1 MDRISRLLNAKNG
14 AGFFVLSLVL
24 TFFVFVNLSLLG
36 CGGGIMPSCGNSQY
50 NYERDESEDPPVRVS
65 LEIENE
71 GIISPGSTVS
81 LNLSGDWEGD
91 STGTLDW
98 LPPDGVTN
106 IQFHGIQP
114 EPGGPPYI
122 FKNITSQQAYD
133 GIPVSYTIPDGYP
146 DGKIIDD
153 LTITSERGEVT
164 SQLFQ
169 LVDSS
174 ASSPLIVQ
182 ASQPIDQ
189 SVPDLTPAATRK
201 IWKIM
206 DFQDFSMTLD
216 QQVCQDIVNQVKSPN
231 FFTALRVPV
240 ADEIAYG
247 QPYTLPLVRTTS
259 NYPVMSLTN
268 RMIYPDL
275 NMPLELRQGAS
286 TWANLNLPSAPGM
299 VWMAMGVKPDT
310 VVSCPNIEDPEGFT
324 MRTTLDLDLSG
335 RPQGCANCKIEK
347 YVCYKTGTGSLL
359 EEASVGG
366 GALGVGPASITV
378 GDFTCLRAGE
388 TLLTRQSNWHLHNS
402 INGLLLKPG
411 EPIEIQY
418 WVENDM
424 ETPLVL
430 SLAPVS
436 TLAGANLTIYP
447 GQSGSPT
454 LPDLAHPIVGSTITV
469 PPLHDGTPG
478 TFYLHIR
485 GEVPE
490 NAAPEQYRYT
500 LTLANSAANPTAW
513 DGSTQI
519 IVTEDGNLPGVA
531 GLQPGVGLRGRAL
544 PALVRAGENLTY
556 YLTVENTGAQTLTNL
571 ILTDTLPANTTFV
584 SCAGG
589 DTCQNNS
596 GTITWSLAVLGAG
609 QEHVVS
615 LVVKVDVGMQPGGK
629 IINGAYNVQT
639 GQSVSATGDAIETQ
653 VGGPTLK
660 VYLPLLSK
668 R

>member
-1 MDRISRLLNAKNG
+1 
-14 AGFFVLSLVL
+14 
-24 TFFVFVNLSLLG
+24 
-36 CGGGIMPSCGNSQY
+36 
-50 NYERDESEDPPVRVS
+50 
-65 LEIENE
+65 
-71 GIISPGSTVS
+71 
-81 LNLSGDWEGD
+81 
-91 STGTLDW
+91 
-98 LPPDGVTN
+98 
-106 IQFHGIQP
+106 
-114 EPGGPPYI
+114 
-122 FKNITSQQAYD
+122 
-133 GIPVSYTIPDGYP
+133 
-146 DGKIIDD
+146 
-153 LTITSERGEVT
+153 
-164 SQLFQ
+164 
-169 LVDSS
+169 
-174 ASSPLIVQ
+174 
-182 ASQPIDQ
+182 
-189 SVPDLTPAATRK
+189 
-201 IWKIM
+201 M

-259 NYPVMSLTN
+259 NYPVMSLPN

-388 TLLTRQSNWHLHNS
+388 TLLTRQSNWQLHNS

-519 IVTEDGNLPGVA
+519 HRDRGWQFTRSCRFTAWCWAAGTRIAGPCSGGREPDLLSDRREHWRADSDEPHPDGYPASQYHFRFVRGWRYLPEQQWNHH
-531 GLQPGVGLRGRAL
+531 LEPGGAWS
-544 PALVRAGENLTY
+544 RAGACGLAGCQGRRGNAAGRQDHQWRL
-556 YLTVENTGAQTLTNL
+556 Q
-571 ILTDTLPANTTFV
+571 
-584 SCAGG
+584 CADRPERIGH
-589 DTCQNNS
+589 
-596 GTITWSLAVLGAG
+596 W
-609 QEHVVS
+609 
-615 LVVKVDVGMQPGGK
+615 
-629 IINGAYNVQT
+629 
-639 GQSVSATGDAIETQ
+639 
-653 VGGPTLK
+653 
-660 VYLPLLSK
+660 
-668 R
+668 